1 MDETQKGKITY
12 FLNDKVMSG
21 AVKSVIVASFLK
33 KRPETDVQ
41 YLAASM
47 LAVQFLEDA
56 MVELARYRNDINDDA
71 PKRVQNGL

>member
-21 AVKSVIVASFLK
+21 AVKSVLLAAFLK

-56 MVELARYRNDINDDA
+56 MVELARYRNDTNDDA